1 MLIQLLIVMLLIL
14 VNGVFAASEIAFL
27 SVNKFELK
35 QEVKKKNKKAIKI
48 QKLVDNPSGFLAT
61 IQIGITLA
69 GFLASAFAAEAFA
82 DELVEYFK
90 FLSISA
96 NILKPIIVILVT
108 LILSYFTLVLGEL
121 VPKRMAMSFPEKIA
135 YNVVNMITV
144 LMKVTYPFVWLL
156 TKSTNIV
163 AKIFGIS
170 KNAEEKVTEEE
181 IKAMISTGTDDGTIE
196 EGEKNLIFNVF
207 SFNDVEASK
216 IMTKKE
222 NVVSVDVNIS
232 NQGLMEKIKNHK
244 YTRMPVYN
252 KEKDN
257 IIGVLN
263 IKDIIVY
270 HKKTKKMEILNIMH
284 EALFVEDTDKAD
296 DIFKLMQKRRQGMVI
311 VKDKEEN
318 FVGII
323 TMEDVIEEIVGN
335 IFDEFDESKNNL

>member
-1 MLIQLLIVMLLIL
+1 MLIQIVIVLILIL

-82 DELVEYFK
+82 DQLVEYFK
-90 FLSISA
+90 FLNISV

-135 YNVVNMITV
+135 YSVVNMITV

-252 KEKDN
+252 KEKEN

-270 HKKTKKMEILNIMH
+270 HKKTKKMEILDIMH

>member
-1 MLIQLLIVMLLIL
+1 MLIKLLVVFILIL

-48 QKLVDNPSGFLAT
+48 QKLVDNPSSFLAT

-82 DELVEYFK
+82 DELVVYFS
-90 FLSISA
+90 FLKISES
-96 NILKPIIVILVT
+96 ILKPIILVVVT

-121 VPKRMAMSFPEKIA
+121 VPKRMAMCFPEKIS
-135 YNVVNMITV
+135 YSVVNMITV

-170 KNAEEKVTEEE
+170 KVKEEKVTEEE
-181 IKAMISTGTDDGTIE
+181 IKAMIATGTDDGTIE

-207 SFNDVEASK
+207 LFNDVEASK

-222 NVVSVDVNIS
+222 NVVSVDVNIT
-232 NQGLMEKIKNHK
+232 NKELMEKIREYK

-270 HKKTKKMEILNIMH
+270 HKKNKKIDILDMMH
-284 EALFVEDTDKAD
+284 EALFVEEKDKAD
-296 DIFKLMQKRRQGMVI
+296 DIFKLMQKRHQGMVI
-311 VKDKEEN
+311 VKDEDEN

-335 IFDEFDESKNNL
+335 IFDEFDGNK

>member
-1 MLIQLLIVMLLIL
+1 MLIQLVIVMLLIL

-96 NILKPIIVILVT
+96 NILKPIIVIVVT

-170 KNAEEKVTEEE
+170 KNTEEKVTEEE

-311 VKDKEEN
+311 VKDNEEN

>member
-1 MLIQLLIVMLLIL
+1 MLIQLIIVMLLIL

-90 FLSISA
+90 FLSISV

-135 YNVVNMITV
+135 YSVVNMITV

-335 IFDEFDESKNNL
+335 IFDEFDGSKNNL

>member
-90 FLSISA
+90 FLSISV

-335 IFDEFDESKNNL
+335 IFDEFDESKNSL

>member
-1 MLIQLLIVMLLIL
+1 MLIQLIIVMLLIL

-90 FLSISA
+90 FLSISV

-135 YNVVNMITV
+135 YSVVNMITV

-270 HKKTKKMEILNIMH
+270 HKKTKKMEILDIMH
-284 EALFVEDTDKAD
+284 EVLFVEDTDKAD

-335 IFDEFDESKNNL
+335 IFDEFDGSKNNL

>member
-1 MLIQLLIVMLLIL
+1 MLIQLVIVMLLIL
-14 VNGVFAASEIAFL
+14 VNGIFAASEIAFL

-90 FLSISA
+90 FLSISV

-270 HKKTKKMEILNIMH
+270 HKKTKKMEILDIMH

-335 IFDEFDESKNNL
+335 IFDEFDGSKNNL

>member
-1 MLIQLLIVMLLIL
+1 MLIQLIIVMLLIL

-90 FLSISA
+90 FLSISV

-135 YNVVNMITV
+135 YSVVNMITV

-270 HKKTKKMEILNIMH
+270 HKKTKKMEILDIMH

-335 IFDEFDESKNNL
+335 IFDEFDGSKNNL

>member
-90 FLSISA
+90 FLSISV

-270 HKKTKKMEILNIMH
+270 HKKTKKMEILDIMH

-335 IFDEFDESKNNL
+335 IFDEFDGSKNNL

>member
-1 MLIQLLIVMLLIL
+1 MLIQLIIVMLLIL

-90 FLSISA
+90 FLSISV

-270 HKKTKKMEILNIMH
+270 HKKTKKMEILDIMH

-323 TMEDVIEEIVGN
+323 TMEDVIEESVGN
-335 IFDEFDESKNNL
+335 IFDEFDEIKNNL

>member
-1 MLIQLLIVMLLIL
+1 MLIQLIIVMLLIL

-90 FLSISA
+90 FLSISV

-135 YNVVNMITV
+135 YSVVNMITV

-252 KEKDN
+252 KEKYN

-270 HKKTKKMEILNIMH
+270 HKKTKKMEILDIMH

-335 IFDEFDESKNNL
+335 IFDEFDGSKNNL

>member
-170 KNAEEKVTEEE
+170 KNVEEKVTEEE

-335 IFDEFDESKNNL
+335 IFDEFDESKNSL

>member
-1 MLIQLLIVMLLIL
+1 MLIQLIIVMLLIL

-90 FLSISA
+90 FLSISV

-163 AKIFGIS
+163 AKIFGMS

-270 HKKTKKMEILNIMH
+270 HKKTKKMEILDIMH

>member
-1 MLIQLLIVMLLIL
+1 MLIQLVIVMLLIL

-135 YNVVNMITV
+135 YNVVNMITI

-270 HKKTKKMEILNIMH
+270 HKKTKKMEILDIMH

-335 IFDEFDESKNNL
+335 IFDEFDESKNSL

>member
-1 MLIQLLIVMLLIL
+1 MLIQLVIVMLLIL

-96 NILKPIIVILVT
+96 NILKPIIVIVVT

-170 KNAEEKVTEEE
+170 KNTEEKVTEEE

-270 HKKTKKMEILNIMH
+270 HKKTKKMEILDIMH

-311 VKDKEEN
+311 VKDNEEN

>member
-1 MLIQLLIVMLLIL
+1 MLIQLIIVMLLIL

-90 FLSISA
+90 FLSISV

-270 HKKTKKMEILNIMH
+270 HKKTKKMEILDIMH

-335 IFDEFDESKNNL
+335 IFDEFDGSKNNL